1 MSASDDVRLITTTTH
16 GRILVR
22 EASAGAV
29 KGVLVG
35 FHGYGEGAA
44 IQMERLLGVPGSSQC
59 TLVSVQALHRFY
71 KGRTE
76 DVVASW
82 MTRQDRETAIADN
95 VAYVD
100 AALDSLHLPEGTRI
114 VYAGFSQGVA
124 MAFRAA
130 VKGRVHAAGV
140 IAIGGD
146 VPPELLRDETLRFP
160 PVLQARGERDDWY
173 TQPKLDADLA
183 ALRGRGVA
191 VTPLVFEGAH
201 EWNGAAS
208 AAAGGFL
215 GTLLGAQSDDRIEA
229 GGLTGG

>member
-1 MSASDDVRLITTTTH
+1 MSANDVRLVATTTH
-16 GRILVR
+16 GRMLVH

-29 KGVLVG
+29 KGLLVG
-35 FHGYGEGAA
+35 FHGYGENAA
-44 IQMERLLGVPGSSQC
+44 VQMERLLGVPGSSQC
-59 TLVSVQALHRFY
+59 TLVSVQALHLFY

-82 MTRQDRETAIADN
+82 MTRQDREAAIADN

-100 AALDSLHLPEGTRI
+100 AALDALHLPEGTRI

-130 VKGRVHAAGV
+130 VNGQARAAGV

-146 VPPELLRDETLRFP
+146 VPPELLREETRRFP
-160 PVLQARGERDDWY
+160 PVLLARGERDDWY
-173 TQPKLDADLA
+173 TQPKLDADIA

-191 VTPLVFEGAH
+191 LTPLVFDGAH
-201 EWNGAAS
+201 EWNGAVS

-215 GTLLGAQSDDRIEA
+215 ETLLRPQGDDGIEA
-229 GGLTGG
+229 RGLTGG